1 MSPAKGAI
9 HDEGMQKTI
18 LLVGGMTCAA
28 CVRRVESALKSVEGV
43 SDASVNLA
51 TSRATVLYT
60 PHATNIASLK
70 KAVEDGGYEYLGL
83 FQERVEDP
91 LEASRQR
98 ELRELR
104 IKVSVGAVLN
114 VFIMMGS
121 MPHWFPFL
129 EGIPR
134 QIMFYALFVMTTP
147 VVFWVG
153 SRFLKGAVKATLQ
166 KTADM
171 NTLVAIGV
179 ISAYC
184 YSTLAVFVPEFF
196 DMAGAELH
204 VYFDSAAMIVTLVLL
219 GRLLEMKA
227 RGRTSEAIR
236 KLMRLTPATAHV
248 IRQEG
253 EVEIPVEEVVEGDV
267 VVVRPGGRIPTDGV
281 LISGASSV
289 DESMLTGESIPVTR
303 EAGDEVFAGTIN
315 QSGSFTFQAT
325 RVGSET
331 ALARIIR
338 LVEEAQGSKAPIQRF
353 ADRVASIFSPVVIV
367 IAIITFAIW
376 YFAVPEPL
384 FSRALLNFVSVLIIS
399 CPCALGLATPTAV
412 MVGTG
417 LGAENGIL
425 IKGAESLEK
434 AHRLSTVIFDKT
446 GTLTR
451 GKPEV
456 TDIVVRDGMEERGF
470 FELVVSVESL
480 SEHPL
485 GRAMVQKGE
494 ELGIRPREVSG
505 FQAMSGL
512 GSRGTVNGR
521 DILLGNR
528 RLMQEQGI
536 RTDELAALAEDL
548 LASGKTCVYVG
559 IDGMVSGIVA
569 LADSIKDSAPAAV
582 ERLKERKLKVGMI
595 TGDRRETAAAIA
607 GQLGIDFVLAEVLP
621 GDKAQ
626 EIRRLQEEGEFVAM
640 VGDGINDAPALAAAD
655 IGVAVGAGADV
666 AVEAGDITLIQEDLG
681 LVVSAIDLSGLTMK
695 IIRQNLFWAFFYNVL
710 FIPVAAGV
718 LYPFFG
724 ILLNPMFAAA
734 AMAFSSVSVVSNA
747 LRLRRLWNRRKRIA

>member
-1 MSPAKGAI
+1 MSPARGAI

-134 QIMFYALFVMTTP
+134 QLMFYALFVMTTP

-179 ISAYC
+179 ISAYS
-184 YSTLAVFVPEFF
+184 YSTFAVFVPQFF

-367 IAIITFAIW
+367 IAIITFAVW

-446 GTLTR
+446 
-451 GKPEV
+451 
-456 TDIVVRDGMEERGF
+456 
-470 FELVVSVESL
+470 
-480 SEHPL
+480 
-485 GRAMVQKGE
+485 
-494 ELGIRPREVSG
+494 
-505 FQAMSGL
+505 
-512 GSRGTVNGR
+512 
-521 DILLGNR
+521 
-528 RLMQEQGI
+528 
-536 RTDELAALAEDL
+536 
-548 LASGKTCVYVG
+548 
-559 IDGMVSGIVA
+559 
-569 LADSIKDSAPAAV
+569 
-582 ERLKERKLKVGMI
+582 
-595 TGDRRETAAAIA
+595 
-607 GQLGIDFVLAEVLP
+607 
-621 GDKAQ
+621 
-626 EIRRLQEEGEFVAM
+626 
-640 VGDGINDAPALAAAD
+640 
-655 IGVAVGAGADV
+655 
-666 AVEAGDITLIQEDLG
+666 
-681 LVVSAIDLSGLTMK
+681 
-695 IIRQNLFWAFFYNVL
+695 
-710 FIPVAAGV
+710 
-718 LYPFFG
+718 
-724 ILLNPMFAAA
+724 
-734 AMAFSSVSVVSNA
+734 
-747 LRLRRLWNRRKRIA
+747 